1 MTSVAL
7 YHLVLFDVALSQGSF
22 EHPAA
27 SGVALFGRQE
37 KSETMAK
44 TQTPFSV
51 AFLLVYLDLRS
62 YVRRYAAM
70 QPPDPEIFLKT

>member
-1 MTSVAL
+1 MPFCDDVSNI
-7 YHLVLFDVALSQGSF
+7 LFPLCCLTWLSLK
-22 EHPAA
+22 AA
-27 SGVALFGRQE
+27 SVALFGRQE

-70 QPPDPEIFLKT
+70 QR